1 MNTSSE
7 TQLLGAM
14 LRCTTAA
21 EVLEIMWVIPSAAF
35 EDRLDQAIWQAAMAL
50 ADQGG
55 ADPALCVQVVVA
67 AGLWPRDLH
76 HEVTLR
82 VIEAIEETRFDPHEW
97 QTPAVDVLTG
107 YARRVTASR
116 LALVANALGSARL
129 QEIDRDLFAAAEF
142 VETVVGWINHVE
154 RPSQVRAA

>member
-1 MNTSSE
+1 MNPSE

-21 EVLEIMWVIPSAAF
+21 EVQEIMWVIPSAAF
-35 EDRLDQAIWQAAMAL
+35 EHRLDQAIWQAAMAL
-50 ADQGG
+50 ADHGG
-55 ADPALCVQVVVA
+55 ADPARCVQVVVA

-82 VIEAIEETRFDPHEW
+82 VIEAIETGRFDSHEW
-97 QTPAVDVLTG
+97 RTPAVDVLTA
-107 YARRVTASR
+107 YARRVTAAR
-116 LALVANALGSARL
+116 LALLATGLGSARP

-142 VETVVGWINHVE
+142 VETVVGWINHIEQPQEV
-154 RPSQVRAA
+154 AA

>member
-1 MNTSSE
+1 MSTEE

-35 EDRLDQAIWQAAMAL
+35 EQPLDQAIWQAAQAL
-50 ADQGG
+50 ADHGG
-55 ADPALCVQVVVA
+55 ADPARTVQVVVS

-82 VIEAIEETRFDPHEW
+82 VIEAMEHGRFDSHEW
-97 QTPAVDVLTG
+97 RTPAVDVLTA
-107 YARRVTASR
+107 YARRVTAAR
-116 LALVANALGSARL
+116 LALLATGLGSARP

-142 VETVVGWINHVE
+142 VETVVGWINHIEQPQEV
-154 RPSQVRAA
+154 AA

>member
-1 MNTSSE
+1 MNPSE

-21 EVLEIMWVIPSAAF
+21 EVQEIMWVIPSAAF
-35 EDRLDQAIWQAAMAL
+35 EHRLDQAIWQAAMAL
-50 ADQGG
+50 ADHGG
-55 ADPALCVQVVVA
+55 ADPARCVQVVVA

-82 VIEAIEETRFDPHEW
+82 VIEAIEVGRFDSHEW
-97 QTPAVDVLTG
+97 RTPAVDVLTG

-116 LALVANALGSARL
+116 LALLATGLGSARPR
-129 QEIDRDLFAAAEF
+129 EIDRDLFAVAEF
-142 VETVVGWINHVE
+142 VGHVVGWINHIE
-154 RPSQVRAA
+154 RPRQVVAA